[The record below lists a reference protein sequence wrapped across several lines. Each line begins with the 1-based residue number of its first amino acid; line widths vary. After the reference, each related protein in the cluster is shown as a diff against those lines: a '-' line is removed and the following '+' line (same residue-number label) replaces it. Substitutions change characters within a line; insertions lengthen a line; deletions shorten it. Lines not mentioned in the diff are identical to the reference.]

1 MHHWK
6 NLLTQ
11 GNLVLIVP
19 KFSLEVTTILVMIQL
34 IKFALKVNV
43 VILTFK
49 SFDINLNDIILKI

>member
-1 MHHWK
+1 MYHWK

-34 IKFALKVNV
+34 IKLALKVNV
-43 VILTFK
+43 VILTFE